1 MKHCPKFLAV
11 STALLLPAT
20 ASLTVTRDGTD
31 GKGMGNPAKVC
42 YPEVNGSGVVPPCI
56 SISNIESA
64 CQPNGTESID
74 FNAHAQCMCQGSY
87 FVDWRG
93 CQNCLFIH
101 GFRSARDHVY
111 WERVLSVA
119 SDSLC
124 QGTPTAAFSAIF
136 SSVQANTRDAPFV
149 TTGDTMSSD
158 KFPSKTDVSLYYT
171 ATGPQGPG
179 AITGAAATATR
190 VSNPSATNLTASNT
204 SGNSNKNTPSRTGS
218 GSASENAS
226 ITRPSSSTST
236 GGAPAQG
243 TGMAMAIAGAAL
255 VLAL

>member
-1 MKHCPKFLAV
+1 M
-11 STALLLPAT
+11 
-20 ASLTVTRDGTD
+20 ASRTIMRDDTD
-31 GKGMGNPAKVC
+31 GKGIMGNPAKVC

-64 CQPNGTESID
+64 CQPNGTEPVD
-74 FNAHAQCMCQGSY
+74 FNAHAQCMHSHG
-87 FVDWRG
+87 
-93 CQNCLFIH
+93 CLFGH
-101 GFRSARDHVY
+101 
-111 WERVLSVA
+111 
-119 SDSLC
+119 
-124 QGTPTAAFSAIF
+124 F
-136 SSVQANTRDAPFV
+136 SSVQTNARDAPFV
-149 TTGDTMSSD
+149 TTGDTVSSD

-190 VSNPSATNLTASNT
+190 VSHPSATNLTASNT
-204 SGNSNKNTPSRTGS
+204 SGNNKKNTPSRTGS
-218 GSASENAS
+218 GPASENAS